1 MARDKQRVTLPL
13 ACVALVALAA
23 GAASAV
29 TATTG
34 SASPAGAAHAP
45 PAPEAPGSALGA
57 TGGGGV
63 DDDRASGAAVATG
76 SIEGVVT
83 RTERPQRRVVNRYP
97 AGGEGGGNALQA
109 IPVVAYLEGSV
120 AGSPAASPRPVQV
133 TQKDTAFAPA
143 VLVVPVGTNVSYANQ
158 DPFFHNVFSFSP
170 AKRFDL
176 GRYPAGEAKSVVF
189 DQPGAVKVY
198 CEVHDYMRSAVIVV
212 ENPHHVVVGS
222 DGRFTLANVPAGT
235 HRLVVW
241 DVELNPKEVQVTVP
255 ENGVVRVQVTLD

>member
-1 MARDKQRVTLPL
+1 MARDKKRGPLPRL

-23 GAASAV
+23 GASARV
-29 TATTG
+29 TVTTG
-34 SASPAGAAHAP
+34 PAP
-45 PAPEAPGSALGA
+45 PSEGTAPGATVGA
-57 TGGGGV
+57 GG
-63 DDDRASGAAVATG
+63 DRASVVAVATG

-83 RTERPQRRVVNRYP
+83 RTVRPQRRVVNRYP
-97 AGGEGGGNALQA
+97 AGSEGGGNTLQVV
-109 IPVVAYLEGSV
+109 PVVAYLEGVV
-120 AGSPAASPRPVQV
+120 AGSPAAAPRPVQV

-143 VLVVPVGTNVSYANQ
+143 VLVVPVGTSVSYANQ

-189 DQPGAVKVY
+189 DQPGTVKVY

-212 ENPHHVVVGS
+212 ENPHHAVVGP
-222 DGRFTLANVPAGT
+222 DGRFTIANVPAGT

-255 ENGVVRVQVTLD
+255 ENGVARVQVTLD